1 MDIYYLPRASN
12 SLLKILLNL
21 QNIFKDFKNMFI
33 SFPANICYTFPL
45 ASLYS
50 NFKVCFYDIDYNT
63 LYPLNLGDIISF
75 YLKDSLILVIIV
87 IPYGNFEAE
96 KILALKEEINR
107 INKSI
112 RQDNKLVLI
121 LWDMALVMITKEVI
135 NFILDNS
142 DLFKQ
147 DFFVFSFSYAKQ
159 LELGYGSLLISPFK
173 LDTNLKLRINK
184 DNIPKLINKV
194 DKIFKGSN
202 IFYFQDKQNKVQIL
216 NKILNNKNVFYC
228 YNSELD
234 LSTALELDNLITKIL
249 NNVDF
254 EIKLRNGFNISY
266 FSLLN
271 LKRNVNLY
279 YYSNL
284 KELAKELNSS
294 NIYLELIDN
303 NLFSW
308 RFNIRVNFNRDK
320 LLKMLFDNGV
330 FVSRLFPVVANLF
343 LIDTIFKSSFNN
355 SSKHWLKVINV
366 FNNHLVID
374 NNFLSKND
382 IYLNSNYIEKFV
394 KVIGNFVKEI

>member
-1 MDIYYLPRASN
+1 MDVYYLPRASN

-21 QNIFKDFKNMFI
+21 QNIFKDFKNMFV

-50 NFKVCFYDIDYNT
+50 NFKVSFYDIDYNT
-63 LYPLNLGDIISF
+63 LYPLNLRDIISF
-75 YLKDSLILVIIV
+75 YPKDTLILLIIV

-96 KILALKEEINR
+96 KILILKEEINK
-107 INKSI
+107 INKYI

-142 DLFKQ
+142 DLFKD

-194 DKIFKGSN
+194 DKIFKGSS
-202 IFYFQDKQNKVQIL
+202 IFYFQDKQNKIQIL
-216 NKILNNKNVFYC
+216 NKIINNKNVFYC

-249 NNVDF
+249 NNFDF
-254 EIKLRNGFNISY
+254 EINLRNGFNISY

-308 RFNIRVNFNRDK
+308 RFNIRINFNRDR
-320 LLKMLFDNGV
+320 LLKKLFDNGV

-343 LIDTIFKSSFNN
+343 LIDPIFKGSFNN

-374 NNFLSKND
+374 NNFLSKNN
-382 IYLNSNYIEKFV
+382 IYLNSNYIEKFL
-394 KVIGNFVKEI
+394 KVIGDFVKEI

>member
-21 QNIFKDFKNMFI
+21 QNIFKDFKNMFV

-50 NFKVCFYDIDYNT
+50 NFKVSFYDIDYNT
-63 LYPLNLGDIISF
+63 LYPLNLRDIISF
-75 YLKDSLILVIIV
+75 YPKNSLILLIIV

-96 KILALKEEINR
+96 KILISKEKINK

-173 LDTNLKLRINK
+173 LDTNLKLQINK

-202 IFYFQDKQNKVQIL
+202 IFYSQDKQNKVQIL

-271 LKRNVNLY
+271 LKRNINLY
-279 YYSNL
+279 YHSNL
-284 KELAKELNSS
+284 KELAKELNNS
-294 NIYLELIDN
+294 NIYLELIDS

-308 RFNIRVNFNRDK
+308 RFNIRVNSNRDR
-320 LLKMLFDNGV
+320 LLKKLFDNGV

-343 LIDTIFKSSFNN
+343 LIDPIFKSSFNN

-366 FNNHLVID
+366 FNNHLVIN
-374 NNFLSKND
+374 NNFLSKNN

-394 KVIGNFVKEI
+394 EVIGNFVKEI

>member
-21 QNIFKDFKNMFI
+21 QNIFRDFKNMFI

-50 NFKVCFYDIDYNT
+50 NFKVSFYDIDYNT
-63 LYPLNLGDIISF
+63 LYPLNLRDIISF
-75 YLKDSLILVIIV
+75 YPKNSLILLIIV
-87 IPYGNFEAE
+87 IPYGNFESKKMLTLE
-96 KILALKEEINR
+96 EEINK
-107 INKSI
+107 ISKSI

-173 LDTNLKLRINK
+173 LDTNLKLQINK

-202 IFYFQDKQNKVQIL
+202 IFYSQDKQNKIQIL

-234 LSTALELDNLITKIL
+234 LSTALELDNLINKIL
-249 NNVDF
+249 NNIDF
-254 EIKLRNGFNISY
+254 EIKLRNEFSISY

-271 LKRNVNLY
+271 LKRNINLY
-279 YYSNL
+279 YSLNL

-294 NIYLELIDN
+294 NMYLELIDN

-308 RFNIRVNFNRDK
+308 RFNIRVNFDRDR
-320 LLKMLFDNGV
+320 LLKKLFDNGV

-343 LIDTIFKSSFNN
+343 LIDPIFKSSFNN

-366 FNNHLVID
+366 FNNHLVIN
-374 NNFLSKND
+374 NNFLSKNN

-394 KVIGNFVKEI
+394 EVIGNFVKEI

>member
-50 NFKVCFYDIDYNT
+50 NFKVSFYDIDYNT
-63 LYPLNLGDIISF
+63 LYPLNLRDIISF
-75 YLKDSLILVIIV
+75 YPKDSLILLIIV
-87 IPYGNFEAE
+87 IPYGNFESK
-96 KILALKEEINR
+96 KILTLKEEINK

-112 RQDNKLVLI
+112 SQDNKLVLI

-142 DLFKQ
+142 DLSKQ

-202 IFYFQDKQNKVQIL
+202 IFYSQDKQNKVKVL

-234 LSTALELDNLITKIL
+234 LHTALELDNLVNKIL
-249 NNVDF
+249 NNLDF

-294 NIYLELIDN
+294 NMYLELIDS

-343 LIDTIFKSSFNN
+343 LIDPIFKSSFNN

-374 NNFLSKND
+374 NNFLSKNN
-382 IYLNSNYIEKFV
+382 IYLNSNYLEKFL
-394 KVIGNFVKEI
+394 KIIGDFVKEI

>member
-21 QNIFKDFKNMFI
+21 QNIFKDFKNMFV
-33 SFPANICYTFPL
+33 SFPSNICYTFPL

-50 NFKVCFYDIDYNT
+50 NFKVSFYDINYNT
-63 LYPLNLGDIISF
+63 LYPLNLRDIISF
-75 YLKDSLILVIIV
+75 YPKDSLILLIIV

-96 KILALKEEINR
+96 KILILKEEINK

-202 IFYFQDKQNKVQIL
+202 IFYSQDKQNRVKIL

-234 LSTALELDNLITKIL
+234 LPTALELDNLINKIL

-308 RFNIRVNFNRDK
+308 RFNIRVNFNRDR
-320 LLKMLFDNGV
+320 LLKKLFDNGV

-343 LIDTIFKSSFNN
+343 LIDPIFKSSFNN

-374 NNFLSKND
+374 NNFLSKNN
-382 IYLNSNYIEKFV
+382 IYLNSNYIEKFL
-394 KVIGNFVKEI
+394 KVIGDFVKEI

>member
-50 NFKVCFYDIDYNT
+50 NFKVSFYDIDYNT
-63 LYPLNLGDIISF
+63 LYPLNLRDIISF
-75 YLKDSLILVIIV
+75 YPKDSLILLIIV
-87 IPYGNFEAE
+87 IPYGNFEYK
-96 KILALKEEINR
+96 KILTLKKEINK

-142 DLFKQ
+142 DLFKD

-173 LDTNLKLRINK
+173 LDTKLKLQINK

-202 IFYFQDKQNKVQIL
+202 IFYSQDKQNKVKVL

-303 NLFSW
+303 SLFSW
-308 RFNIRVNFNRDK
+308 RFNIRVNFNRDR
-320 LLKMLFDNGV
+320 LIKMLFDNGV

-343 LIDTIFKSSFNN
+343 LIDPIFKSSFNN

-374 NNFLSKND
+374 NNFLPKNN
-382 IYLNSNYIEKFV
+382 IYLNSNYIERFL
-394 KVIGNFVKEI
+394 KVIGDFLI

>member
-50 NFKVCFYDIDYNT
+50 NFKVSFYDIDYNT
-63 LYPLNLGDIISF
+63 LYPLNLRDIISF
-75 YLKDSLILVIIV
+75 YPKNSLILLIIV
-87 IPYGNFEAE
+87 IPYGNFES
-96 KILALKEEINR
+96 KKMLTLKEEINK
-107 INKSI
+107 ISKSI

-173 LDTNLKLRINK
+173 LDTNLKLQINK

-202 IFYFQDKQNKVQIL
+202 IFYSQDKQNKVQIL

-271 LKRNVNLY
+271 LKRNINLY
-279 YYSNL
+279 YHSNL

-294 NIYLELIDN
+294 NIYLELIDS

-308 RFNIRVNFNRDK
+308 RFNIRVNFNRDR
-320 LLKMLFDNGV
+320 LLKKLFDNGV

-343 LIDTIFKSSFNN
+343 LIDPIFKSSFNN

-374 NNFLSKND
+374 NNFLSKNN

-394 KVIGNFVKEI
+394 EVIGNFVKEI

>member
-50 NFKVCFYDIDYNT
+50 NFKVSFYDIDYNT
-63 LYPLNLGDIISF
+63 LYPLNLRDIISF
-75 YLKDSLILVIIV
+75 YPKNSLILLIIV
-87 IPYGNFEAE
+87 IPYGNFES
-96 KILALKEEINR
+96 KKMLTLKEEINK
-107 INKSI
+107 ISKSI

-173 LDTNLKLRINK
+173 LDTNLKLQINK

-202 IFYFQDKQNKVQIL
+202 IFYSQDKQNKVQIL
-216 NKILNNKNVFYC
+216 NKILSNKNVFYC

-271 LKRNVNLY
+271 LKRNINLY
-279 YYSNL
+279 YHSNL

-294 NIYLELIDN
+294 NIYLELIDS

-320 LLKMLFDNGV
+320 LLKKLFDNGV

-343 LIDTIFKSSFNN
+343 LIDPIFKSSFNN

-374 NNFLSKND
+374 NNFLSKNN

-394 KVIGNFVKEI
+394 EVIGNFVKEI

>member
-1 MDIYYLPRASN
+1 MNIYYLPRASN

-21 QNIFKDFKNMFI
+21 QNIFRDFKNMFI

-50 NFKVCFYDIDYNT
+50 NFKVSFYDIDYNT
-63 LYPLNLGDIISF
+63 LYPLNLRDIISF
-75 YLKDSLILVIIV
+75 YPKNSLILLIIV
-87 IPYGNFEAE
+87 IPYGNFESKKMLTLE
-96 KILALKEEINR
+96 EEINK
-107 INKSI
+107 ISKSI

-173 LDTNLKLRINK
+173 LDTNLKLQINK

-202 IFYFQDKQNKVQIL
+202 IFYSQDKQNKIQIL

-234 LSTALELDNLITKIL
+234 LSTALELDNLINKIL
-249 NNVDF
+249 NNIDF
-254 EIKLRNGFNISY
+254 EIKLRNEFSISY

-271 LKRNVNLY
+271 LKRNINLY
-279 YYSNL
+279 YSLNL

-294 NIYLELIDN
+294 NMYLELIDN

-308 RFNIRVNFNRDK
+308 RFNIRVNFDRDR
-320 LLKMLFDNGV
+320 LLKKLFDNGV

-343 LIDTIFKSSFNN
+343 LIDPIFKSSFNN

-366 FNNHLVID
+366 FNNHLVIN
-374 NNFLSKND
+374 NNFLSKNN

-394 KVIGNFVKEI
+394 EVIGNFVKEI